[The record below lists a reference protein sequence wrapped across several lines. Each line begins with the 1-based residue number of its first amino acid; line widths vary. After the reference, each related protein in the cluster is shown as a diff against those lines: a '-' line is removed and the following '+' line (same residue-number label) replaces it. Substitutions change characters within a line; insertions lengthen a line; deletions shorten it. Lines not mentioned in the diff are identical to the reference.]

1 MKKTKIAAVALASL
15 MSVSAMAGCTKT
27 PGATTGTAASG
38 ETSGAAPAQVKEFS
52 AFFAVPATT
61 EINKDNE
68 IQKRIDQVVADIE
81 E

>member
-15 MSVSAMAGCTKT
+15 MSVSAIAGCNKN
-27 PGATTGTAASG
+27 PGATTAGTAAPG
-38 ETSGAAPAQVKEFS
+38 DTQPAGQIKEFS

-68 IQKRIDQVVADIE
+68 VQKIIAE
-81 E
+81 